1 MPKILVVDDELGMVM
16 LIKGFLEK
24 FEYEIVT
31 ASDGKEGLAKAQNE
45 KPDLILL
52 DIMMPNMDGGDTV
65 RALKSDSLTRNIP
78 VIFLSA
84 FVSGAEE
91 TKDQFSVTIDGTRY
105 PAMAKPVELLPLLAN
120 IEELLKMS

>member
-1 MPKILVVDDELGMVM
+1 MAKILIVDDELGMVM
-16 LIKGFLEK
+16 VINGFLEK
-24 FEYEIVT
+24 HDYEIVT
-31 ASDGKEGLAKAQNE
+31 ASDGKEGLAKVQNE
-45 KPDLILL
+45 KPELILM

-91 TKDQFSVTIDGTRY
+91 MEDQFSVTIDGTRY

-120 IEELLKMS
+120 IEALLKMS